1 MRTLI
6 TNATLLDTV
15 PEPHVVEGDL
25 LVEDGRIAVV
35 GHGLTADHVVD
46 AERAIVMPGLVD
58 AHRHVWQ
65 SVLRSLNPDST
76 LGDYLDLVLGR
87 LAPAF
92 TEDDVHAANHW
103 GALDALDAG
112 VTTVYDWSH
121 VPHPEAALDGLRE
134 AGIRAVFA
142 HPDRAAL
149 DRLRPPAHI
158 TLALAATGPVYG
170 PVEEAVHDWKAARDR
185 GLHIS
190 LHATGTGAVESL
202 HRHGLLGPDVM
213 VVHGNGFTD
222 DAMQTMADAGAT
234 ATVTPAVEAQMG
246 HGNPETV
253 RFRAHG
259 VTTGLGVDTV
269 VTVPGDL
276 FSVMRAALP
285 GTPAAEVLTMAT
297 IEGARAIG
305 LDREIGSLTP
315 GKQADLVMISTD
327 SPGMAPVTDPVRA
340 VVGSAGRG
348 DVRAVFVAGRR
359 VATTSAAARER
370 AERVRARLTV

>member
-1 MRTLI
+1 MCTLI
-6 TNATLLDTV
+6 TNATLLDTD
-15 PEPHVVEGDL
+15 PEPRAVEGDL
-25 LVEDGRIAVV
+25 LIEDGRIAAV
-35 GHGLTADHVVD
+35 GHGLAADHVVD
-46 AERAIVMPGLVD
+46 AGKAIVMPGLVD

-65 SVLRSLNPDST
+65 SVLRSLDPDST

-87 LAPAF
+87 LAPSF

-103 GALDALDAG
+103 GALDALNSG
-112 VTTVYDWSH
+112 VTTLYDWSH
-121 VPHPEAALDGLRE
+121 VPHPEAALDGLVQ
-134 AGIRAVFA
+134 AGVRAVFA
-142 HPDRAAL
+142 HPDREAL
-149 DRLRPPAHI
+149 ARLRPPAHI
-158 TLALAATGPVYG
+158 ALALAATGPVYG
-170 PVEEAVHDWKAARDR
+170 PVEEAVRDWKAARER
-185 GLHIS
+185 RWHLS

-222 DAMQTMADAGAT
+222 DAMKTMADAGAT

-246 HGNPETV
+246 HGAHETV

-259 VTTGLGVDTV
+259 IATGLGVDTV

-285 GTPAAEVLTMAT
+285 GTPAAEVLRMAT

-315 GKQADLVMISTD
+315 GKHADLVMIATD
-327 SPGMAPVTDPVRA
+327 GPGMAPVTDPVRA

-359 VATTSAAARER
+359 VETTSARARER
-370 AERVRARLTV
+370 AEQVRARLTA

>member
-6 TNATLLDTV
+6 TNATLLDTD
-15 PEPHVVEGDL
+15 PEPRVVEGDL
-25 LVEDGRIAVV
+25 LIEDGRIAAV
-35 GHGLTADHVVD
+35 GRDLAADHVVD

-76 LGDYLDLVLGR
+76 LGEYLDLVLGR
-87 LAPAF
+87 LAPSF

-112 VTTVYDWSH
+112 ITTVYDWSH
-121 VPHPEAALDGLRE
+121 VPHPEAALDGLAR
-134 AGIRAVFA
+134 AGVRAVFA
-142 HPDRAAL
+142 HPDREAL
-149 DRLRPPAHI
+149 PRLRPPAHI
-158 TLALAATGPVYG
+158 ALALAATGPVYG
-170 PVEEAVHDWKAARDR
+170 PVEEAVQDWKTAREL

-190 LHATGTGAVESL
+190 LHATGTGAVESM

-222 DAMQTMADAGAT
+222 EALRLMAEAGAT

-246 HGNPETV
+246 HGAPETA

-259 VTTGLGVDTV
+259 ITTGLGVDTV

-285 GTPAAEVLTMAT
+285 GAPAAEVLKMAT

-315 GKQADLVMISTD
+315 GKHADLVMISTD
-327 SPGMAPVTDPVRA
+327 TPGMAPVTDPVRA

-348 DVRAVFVAGRR
+348 DVRAVLVAGR
-359 VATTSAAARER
+359 VVETTSKTARER
-370 AERVRARLTV
+370 AERVRARLTA